1 MKAILIIAH
10 HCILPGAYKGFEEIL
25 DKLHHD
31 LPGTRVAS
39 TSLLDLEND
48 LRTLLR
54 EDVESVT
61 LLPFLLLN
69 GQHAKNDVPR
79 VVAKLQA
86 EFPQIPISLLPCL
99 GDWKEFANMVV
110 AGLCTAQIDERTDL
124 RSYRRKT
131 KDKYLSSLVSRLS
144 SKSSLFSVELNLEGR
159 NVLVVGGGR
168 IALRKVKTLLPTG
181 ARITVVAP
189 QFDPEFDYLRRE
201 NEASPLQTKD
211 ERVSLKNDISLVSR
225 PTLVAMRT
233 KGLRPKCCP
242 LSSLVLEQRPYATDD
257 LRGVFMVF
265 ICTDQPTVNAQVSND
280 ARARRILVNNACD
293 YLDGDF
299 IVPARMDFGE
309 NIAVTVS
316 TQGRAPSL
324 AKKLK
329 QKIQTEWAEGLEK
342 EENAFFAQ
350 K

>member
-1 MKAILIIAH
+1 MKAILLIAH
-10 HCILPGAYKGFEEIL
+10 HCILPGAYKGFEGIL

-69 GQHAKNDVPR
+69 GQHTKNDVPR
-79 VVAKLQA
+79 VVAKLQE
-86 EFPQIPISLLPCL
+86 EFPQIPITLMPCL
-99 GDWKEFANMVV
+99 GDWSEFAGMVV
-110 AGLCTAQIDERTDL
+110 NGIRNAQLDERTPADAG
-124 RSYRRKT
+124 YRRKA
-131 KDKYLSSLVSRLS
+131 KENNGIVEGNRLS
-144 SKSSLFSVELNLEGR
+144 SKTSNLFSIELNLEGR

-189 QFDPEFDYLRRE
+189 QFDPEFDALCRHSERSE
-201 NEASPLQTKD
+201 ESCQFSNSASAEQSLSIT
-211 ERVSLKNDISLVSR
+211 LKN
-225 PTLVAMRT
+225 
-233 KGLRPKCCP
+233 
-242 LSSLVLEQRPYATDD
+242 RPYEPLD
-257 LRGVFMVF
+257 LRGIFMVF
-265 ICTDQPTVNAQVSND
+265 ICTDKPVVNAQVSND

-329 QKIQTEWAEGLEK
+329 QKIQTEWADGLEQVEREFSK
-342 EENAFFAQ
+342 
-350 K
+350 

>member
-25 DKLHHD
+25 DRLHHD

-61 LLPFLLLN
+61 LLPYLLLN
-69 GQHAKNDVPR
+69 GQHSKNDVPR

-86 EFPQIPISLLPCL
+86 EFPQIPITLLPCL
-99 GDWKEFANMVV
+99 GDWKEFSSMVV
-110 AGLCTAQIDERTDL
+110 CGIRNAQSNKKAPAE
-124 RSYRRKT
+124 
-131 KDKYLSSLVSRLS
+131 SLVSRS
-144 SKSSLFSVELNLEGR
+144 SSNSNLFSIELNLEGR

-168 IALRKVKTLLPTG
+168 IALRKVKTLIPTG
-181 ARITVVAP
+181 AHITVVAP
-189 QFDPEFDYLRRE
+189 QFDPEFNALCRH
-201 NEASPLQTKD
+201 S
-211 ERVSLKNDISLVSR
+211 ERSEESSCFSNSATVEPTSITLK
-225 PTLVAMRT
+225 
-233 KGLRPKCCP
+233 
-242 LSSLVLEQRPYATDD
+242 QRPYEPLD
-257 LRGVFMVF
+257 LRCVFMVF
-265 ICTDQPTVNAQVSND
+265 ICTDQPAVNAQVSND

-329 QKIQTEWAEGLEK
+329 QKIQTEWADDLEQIEREFGK
-342 EENAFFAQ
+342 
-350 K
+350 

>member
-61 LLPFLLLN
+61 LLPYLLLN
-69 GQHAKNDVPR
+69 GQHSKNDVPR

-86 EFPQIPISLLPCL
+86 EFPQIPITLLPCL
-99 GDWKEFANMVV
+99 GDWKEFSSMVV
-110 AGLCTAQIDERTDL
+110 AGIRNAQDACTCASSSSWSHECGDRIHSERAH
-124 RSYRRKT
+124 
-131 KDKYLSSLVSRLS
+131 SSN
-144 SKSSLFSVELNLEGR
+144 LFSIELNLEGR

-168 IALRKVKTLLPTG
+168 IALRKVKTLIPTG

-189 QFDPEFDYLRRE
+189 QFDPEFNALCRHSERSE
-201 NEASPLQTKD
+201 ESSQFSNSASAEL
-211 ERVSLKNDISLVSR
+211 SLSI
-225 PTLVAMRT
+225 TL
-233 KGLRPKCCP
+233 K
-242 LSSLVLEQRPYATDD
+242 QRPYEPLD
-257 LRGVFMVF
+257 LRGIFMVF
-265 ICTDQPTVNAQVSND
+265 ICTDQPAVNAQVSND

-329 QKIQTEWAEGLEK
+329 QKIQSEWAESLEQI
-342 EENAFFAQ
+342 EHEFLNS
-350 K
+350 

>member
-10 HCILPGAYKGFEEIL
+10 HCILPGAYKGFEGIL

-54 EDVESVT
+54 EDIESVT

-69 GQHAKNDVPR
+69 GQHSKNDVPR

-86 EFPQIPISLLPCL
+86 EFPQILITLLPCL
-99 GDWKEFANMVV
+99 GDWKEFADMVV
-110 AGLCTAQIDERTDL
+110 NGVRNAQIENPQSAVGATSYPKAPQERAHT
-124 RSYRRKT
+124 
-131 KDKYLSSLVSRLS
+131 
-144 SKSSLFSVELNLEGR
+144 SSLFSIELNLEGR

-189 QFDPEFDYLRRE
+189 QFDPEFTTIP
-201 NEASPLQTKD
+201 SI
-211 ERVSLKNDISLVSR
+211 VLKSR
-225 PTLVAMRT
+225 PYE
-233 KGLRPKCCP
+233 P
-242 LSSLVLEQRPYATDD
+242 LD
-257 LRGVFMVF
+257 LRGIFMVF
-265 ICTDQPTVNAQVSND
+265 ICTDKPDVNALVSND

-329 QKIQTEWAEGLEK
+329 QKIQTEWAEGLEQV
-342 EENAFFAQ
+342 ERDFLH
-350 K
+350 

>member
-25 DKLHHD
+25 DRLHHD

-61 LLPFLLLN
+61 LLPYLLLN
-69 GQHAKNDVPR
+69 GQHTKNDVPR
-79 VVAKLQA
+79 VVAKLQE
-86 EFPQIPISLLPCL
+86 EFPQIPITLLPCL
-99 GDWKEFANMVV
+99 GDWKEFSSMVV
-110 AGLCTAQIDERTDL
+110 CGIRNAQLDERTL
-124 RSYRRKT
+124 AEASCRRKT
-131 KDKYLSSLVSRLS
+131 KENNALVEENHLSSLVSRPS
-144 SKSSLFSVELNLEGR
+144 SNSNLFSIELNLEGR

-168 IALRKVKTLLPTG
+168 IALRKVKTLIPTG
-181 ARITVVAP
+181 AHITVVAP
-189 QFDPEFDYLRRE
+189 QIDPEFETLKTGDKVPELSRGA
-201 NEASPLQTKD
+201 EASIT
-211 ERVSLKNDISLVSR
+211 LK
-225 PTLVAMRT
+225 
-233 KGLRPKCCP
+233 K
-242 LSSLVLEQRPYATDD
+242 RPYEPLD
-257 LRGVFMVF
+257 LRCVFMVF
-265 ICTDQPTVNAQVSND
+265 ICTDQPAVNAQVSND

-329 QKIQTEWAEGLEK
+329 QKIQAEWAEDLVQIEK
-342 EENAFFAQ
+342 DFKKE
-350 K
+350 

>member
-39 TSLLDLEND
+39 TSLPDLEND

-61 LLPFLLLN
+61 LLPYLLLN
-69 GQHAKNDVPR
+69 GQHTKNDVPR

-86 EFPQIPISLLPCL
+86 EFPQIPITLLPCL
-99 GDWKEFANMVV
+99 GDWKEFSNMVV
-110 AGLCTAQIDERTDL
+110 RGLHTAQNSATRAVENQ
-124 RSYRRKT
+124 SCANAPA
-131 KDKYLSSLVSRLS
+131 
-144 SKSSLFSVELNLEGR
+144 KSSNLFSIELNLEGR

-189 QFDPEFDYLRRE
+189 QIDPEL
-201 NEASPLQTKD
+201 
-211 ERVSLKNDISLVSR
+211 VSLASTNAS
-225 PTLVAMRT
+225 VA
-233 KGLRPKCCP
+233 LNAQAYD
-242 LSSLVLEQRPYATDD
+242 SQD
-257 LRGVFMVF
+257 LRGIFMVF
-265 ICTDQPTVNAQVSND
+265 ICTDQPAVNAQVSND

-329 QKIQTEWAEGLEK
+329 QKIQTEWGDGL
-342 EENAFFAQ
+342 AQ
-350 K
+350 IEQEFLL

>member
-10 HCILPGAYKGFEEIL
+10 HCILPGAYKGFEEIM

-61 LLPFLLLN
+61 LLPYLLLN
-69 GQHAKNDVPR
+69 GQHTKNDVPK
-79 VVAKLQA
+79 VVAHLQA
-86 EFPQIPISLLPCL
+86 EFPQIPITLLPCL
-99 GDWKEFANMVV
+99 GDWKEFADMVV
-110 AGLCTAQIDERTDL
+110 NGVRNAQNEAVRP
-124 RSYRRKT
+124 
-131 KDKYLSSLVSRLS
+131 SSNSTFHTTHS
-144 SKSSLFSVELNLEGR
+144 TSHTSNLFSIELNLEGR

-189 QFDPEFDYLRRE
+189 QFDPEF
-201 NEASPLQTKD
+201 AAIP
-211 ERVSLKNDISLVSR
+211 
-225 PTLVAMRT
+225 
-233 KGLRPKCCP
+233 
-242 LSSLVLEQRPYATDD
+242 SLVLKNRPYEPLD
-257 LRGVFMVF
+257 LRGIFMVF
-265 ICTDQPTVNAQVSND
+265 ICTDQPAVNAQVSND

-329 QKIQTEWAEGLEK
+329 QKIQTEWADGLEQIEQSFNK
-342 EENAFFAQ
+342 
-350 K
+350 

>member
-86 EFPQIPISLLPCL
+86 EFPQIPITLLPCL
-99 GDWKEFANMVV
+99 GDWKAFSNMVV
-110 AGLCTAQIDERTDL
+110 SGL
-124 RSYRRKT
+124 RSAQNQSENANASVT
-131 KDKYLSSLVSRLS
+131 KSATSQNH
-144 SKSSLFSVELNLEGR
+144 SLFSIELNLDGR

-189 QFDPEFDYLRRE
+189 QFDPEFQKFAPQSVILL
-201 NEASPLQTKD
+201 P
-211 ERVSLKNDISLVSR
+211 
-225 PTLVAMRT
+225 
-233 KGLRPKCCP
+233 
-242 LSSLVLEQRPYATDD
+242 RPYATDD

-265 ICTDQPTVNAQVSND
+265 ICTDKPAVNAQVSND
-280 ARARRILVNNACD
+280 AHARRILVNNACD

-329 QKIQTEWAEGLEK
+329 QKIQTDWAEELSQIERNFDK
-342 EENAFFAQ
+342 
-350 K
+350 

>member
-25 DKLHHD
+25 DRLHHD

-61 LLPFLLLN
+61 LLPYLLLN
-69 GQHAKNDVPR
+69 GQHSKNDVPR
-79 VVAKLQA
+79 VVAKLQE
-86 EFPQIPISLLPCL
+86 EFPQIPITLLPCL
-99 GDWKEFANMVV
+99 GDWKEFSSMVV
-110 AGLCTAQIDERTDL
+110 CGIRNAQLDEKKP
-124 RSYRRKT
+124 SE
-131 KDKYLSSLVSRLS
+131 SLVSRLS
-144 SKSSLFSVELNLEGR
+144 SKTSNLFSIELNLEGR

-168 IALRKVKTLLPTG
+168 IALRKVKTLIPTG
-181 ARITVVAP
+181 AHITVVAP
-189 QFDPEFDYLRRE
+189 QFDPEFETLK
-201 NEASPLQTKD
+201 AD
-211 ERVSLKNDISLVSR
+211 EPSSITLK
-225 PTLVAMRT
+225 
-233 KGLRPKCCP
+233 
-242 LSSLVLEQRPYATDD
+242 QRPYEPLD
-257 LRGVFMVF
+257 LRCVFMVF
-265 ICTDQPTVNAQVSND
+265 ICTDQPAVNAQVSND

-329 QKIQTEWAEGLEK
+329 QKIQTEWAEDLVQIEK
-342 EENAFFAQ
+342 DFKKE
-350 K
+350 

>member
-10 HCILPGAYKGFEEIL
+10 HCILPGAYKGFEEIM

-61 LLPFLLLN
+61 LLPYLLLN
-69 GQHAKNDVPR
+69 GQHTKNDVPK
-79 VVAKLQA
+79 VVAHLQA
-86 EFPQIPISLLPCL
+86 EFPQIPITLLPCL
-99 GDWKEFANMVV
+99 GDWKEFADMVV
-110 AGLCTAQIDERTDL
+110 AGVRNAQIDERTPADAG
-124 RSYRRKT
+124 YRRKT
-131 KDKYLSSLVSRLS
+131 KENESSQKNLSSLASPLS
-144 SKSSLFSVELNLEGR
+144 SKPNLFSIELNLEGK

-189 QFDPEFDYLRRE
+189 QFDPEFESLSSKG
-201 NEASPLQTKD
+201 EARPQT
-211 ERVSLKNDISLVSR
+211 
-225 PTLVAMRT
+225 
-233 KGLRPKCCP
+233 
-242 LSSLVLEQRPYATDD
+242 SSLVTLINRPYEPLD
-257 LRGVFMVF
+257 LRGIFMVF
-265 ICTDQPTVNAQVSND
+265 ICTDQPAVNAQVSND

-299 IVPARMDFGE
+299 IVPARVDFGE

-329 QKIQTEWAEGLEK
+329 QKIQADWAEGLEQIERDFGK
-342 EENAFFAQ
+342 
-350 K
+350 

>member
-10 HCILPGAYKGFEEIL
+10 HCILPGAYKGFEGIL

-54 EDVESVT
+54 EDIESVT

-69 GQHAKNDVPR
+69 GQHTKNDVPR

-86 EFPQIPISLLPCL
+86 EFPQIPITLLPCL
-99 GDWKEFANMVV
+99 GDWMEFADMVV
-110 AGLCTAQIDERTDL
+110 NGVRNAQNEAVRP
-124 RSYRRKT
+124 
-131 KDKYLSSLVSRLS
+131 SSNSTFHTTHS
-144 SKSSLFSVELNLEGR
+144 TSHTSNLFSIELNLEGR

-189 QFDPEFDYLRRE
+189 QFDPEF
-201 NEASPLQTKD
+201 AAIP
-211 ERVSLKNDISLVSR
+211 
-225 PTLVAMRT
+225 
-233 KGLRPKCCP
+233 
-242 LSSLVLEQRPYATDD
+242 SLVLIKRAYEPLD
-257 LRGVFMVF
+257 LRGIFMVF
-265 ICTDQPTVNAQVSND
+265 ICTDQPAVNAQVSND

-329 QKIQTEWAEGLEK
+329 QKIQADWAEELSQIERNFDK
-342 EENAFFAQ
+342 
-350 K
+350 

>member
-10 HCILPGAYKGFEEIL
+10 HCILPGAYKGFEGVL

-69 GQHAKNDVPR
+69 GQHTKNDVPR

-86 EFPQIPISLLPCL
+86 EFPQIPITLLPCL
-99 GDWKEFANMVV
+99 GDWKEFADMVV
-110 AGLCTAQIDERTDL
+110 AGIRNAQHEINSERDCFVEQSSP
-124 RSYRRKT
+124 RN
-131 KDKYLSSLVSRLS
+131 DKSLDDNASSSHLEPRA
-144 SKSSLFSVELNLEGR
+144 SSLFSIEVNLEGK

-189 QFDPEFDYLRRE
+189 QFDPEF
-201 NEASPLQTKD
+201 
-211 ERVSLKNDISLVSR
+211 SLVSR
-225 PTLVAMRT
+225 
-233 KGLRPKCCP
+233 
-242 LSSLVLEQRPYATDD
+242 LSSLVLINRPYEPLD
-257 LRGVFMVF
+257 LRGIFMVF
-265 ICTDQPTVNAQVSND
+265 ICTDQPAVNAQVSND

-329 QKIQTEWAEGLEK
+329 QKIQTEWAEGLEQIERDFSK
-342 EENAFFAQ
+342 T
-350 K
+350 

>member
-61 LLPFLLLN
+61 LLPYLLLN
-69 GQHAKNDVPR
+69 GQHSKNDVPR

-86 EFPQIPISLLPCL
+86 EFPQIPITLLPCL
-99 GDWKEFANMVV
+99 GDWKEFADMVV
-110 AGLCTAQIDERTDL
+110 AGIRNAQESRACAPSSWSHECGDRTHLECTYT
-124 RSYRRKT
+124 SN
-131 KDKYLSSLVSRLS
+131 
-144 SKSSLFSVELNLEGR
+144 LFSIEVNLEGK

-189 QFDPEFDYLRRE
+189 QFDPEFDALCRHSERSE
-201 NEASPLQTKD
+201 ESSQFSNSASAEQSLSIT
-211 ERVSLKNDISLVSR
+211 LKN
-225 PTLVAMRT
+225 
-233 KGLRPKCCP
+233 
-242 LSSLVLEQRPYATDD
+242 RPYEPLD
-257 LRGVFMVF
+257 LRGIFMVF
-265 ICTDQPTVNAQVSND
+265 ICTDKPVVNAQVSND

-329 QKIQTEWAEGLEK
+329 QKIQTEWADGLEQVEREFGK
-342 EENAFFAQ
+342 
-350 K
+350 

>member
-1 MKAILIIAH
+1 MKAVLIIAH

-61 LLPFLLLN
+61 LLPYLLLN
-69 GQHAKNDVPR
+69 GQHAKNDVPK
-79 VVAKLQA
+79 VVAHLQA
-86 EFPQIPISLLPCL
+86 EFPNIPITLLPCL
-99 GDWKEFANMVV
+99 GDWKEFSDMVV
-110 AGLCTAQIDERTDL
+110 QGLRAAQKSKMSVTEPLSRTN
-124 RSYRRKT
+124 T
-131 KDKYLSSLVSRLS
+131 PA
-144 SKSSLFSVELNLEGR
+144 KSSNLFSIELNLEEK

-189 QFDPEFDYLRRE
+189 QFDPEFETLDANVVTLKKRIYE
-201 NEASPLQTKD
+201 PL
-211 ERVSLKNDISLVSR
+211 
-225 PTLVAMRT
+225 
-233 KGLRPKCCP
+233 
-242 LSSLVLEQRPYATDD
+242 D
-257 LRGVFMVF
+257 LRGIFMVF
-265 ICTDQPTVNAQVSND
+265 ICTDQPAVNAKVSND

-329 QKIQTEWAEGLEK
+329 QKIQTEWAEGLEQV
-342 EENAFFAQ
+342 EHDFLNS
-350 K
+350 

>member
-10 HCILPGAYKGFEEIL
+10 HCILPGAYKGFEGIL

-69 GQHAKNDVPR
+69 GQHTKNDVPR
-79 VVAKLQA
+79 VVAKLQE
-86 EFPQIPISLLPCL
+86 EFPQIPITLMPCL
-99 GDWKEFANMVV
+99 GDWKEFAGMVV
-110 AGLCTAQIDERTDL
+110 NGIRKAQEPRSCAPSSSSVAESRT
-124 RSYRRKT
+124 SN
-131 KDKYLSSLVSRLS
+131 
-144 SKSSLFSVELNLEGR
+144 LFSIELNLEGR

-181 ARITVVAP
+181 AHIIVVAP
-189 QFDPEFDYLRRE
+189 QIDPEFTTIP
-201 NEASPLQTKD
+201 SI
-211 ERVSLKNDISLVSR
+211 VLKN
-225 PTLVAMRT
+225 
-233 KGLRPKCCP
+233 
-242 LSSLVLEQRPYATDD
+242 RPYEPLD
-257 LRGVFMVF
+257 LRGIFMVF
-265 ICTDQPTVNAQVSND
+265 ICTDKPVVNAQVSND

-329 QKIQTEWAEGLEK
+329 QYIQETWRDALEK
-342 EENAFFAQ
+342 IEREF

>member
-25 DKLHHD
+25 DRLHHD

-69 GQHAKNDVPR
+69 GQHSKNDVPR
-79 VVAKLQA
+79 VVAKLQT
-86 EFPQIPISLLPCL
+86 EFPQIPITLLPCL
-99 GDWKEFANMVV
+99 GDWKKFADMVV
-110 AGLCTAQIDERTDL
+110 DGVRNAQNKSSQKATPIQGEDSPSAL
-124 RSYRRKT
+124 SRS
-131 KDKYLSSLVSRLS
+131 
-144 SKSSLFSVELNLEGR
+144 SSLFSIELNLEGR

-168 IALRKVKTLLPTG
+168 IALRKVKSLVPTG

-189 QFDPEFDYLRRE
+189 QFDPEF
-201 NEASPLQTKD
+201 EAFASAFEQSARNNQGT
-211 ERVSLKNDISLVSR
+211 
-225 PTLVAMRT
+225 
-233 KGLRPKCCP
+233 
-242 LSSLVLEQRPYATDD
+242 SLVLKRRSYEPLD
-257 LRGVFMVF
+257 LLGIFMVF
-265 ICTDQPTVNAQVSND
+265 ICTDQPAVNAQVSND

-329 QKIQTEWAEGLEK
+329 QKIQTEWGDGL
-342 EENAFFAQ
+342 AQ
-350 K
+350 IEQEFLL

>member
-10 HCILPGAYKGFEEIL
+10 HCILPGAYKGFEGIL

-69 GQHAKNDVPR
+69 GQHTKNDVPR
-79 VVAKLQA
+79 VVAKLQE
-86 EFPQIPISLLPCL
+86 EFPQIPITLMPCL
-99 GDWKEFANMVV
+99 GDWKEFAGMVV
-110 AGLCTAQIDERTDL
+110 NGIRKAQEPRSCAPSSSSVAESRT
-124 RSYRRKT
+124 SN
-131 KDKYLSSLVSRLS
+131 
-144 SKSSLFSVELNLEGR
+144 LFSIELNIEGR

-181 ARITVVAP
+181 AHITVVAP
-189 QFDPEFDYLRRE
+189 QIDPEFTTIP
-201 NEASPLQTKD
+201 SI
-211 ERVSLKNDISLVSR
+211 VLKN
-225 PTLVAMRT
+225 
-233 KGLRPKCCP
+233 
-242 LSSLVLEQRPYATDD
+242 RPYEPLD
-257 LRGVFMVF
+257 LRGIFMVF
-265 ICTDQPTVNAQVSND
+265 ICTDKPVVNAQVSND

-329 QKIQTEWAEGLEK
+329 QKIQTEWADGLEQVEREFK
-342 EENAFFAQ
+342 
-350 K
+350 

>member
-1 MKAILIIAH
+1 MKAVLIIAH
-10 HCILPGAYKGFEEIL
+10 HCILPGAFKGFEAIL
-25 DKLHHD
+25 DRLHHD

-61 LLPFLLLN
+61 LLPYLLLN
-69 GQHAKNDVPR
+69 GQHSKNDVPR
-79 VVAKLQA
+79 VVAKLQE
-86 EFPQIPISLLPCL
+86 EFPQIPITLLPCL
-99 GDWKEFANMVV
+99 GDWKEFADMVV
-110 AGLCTAQIDERTDL
+110 AGIRNAQVSHSQSTVGATPYPKAPQERAH
-124 RSYRRKT
+124 
-131 KDKYLSSLVSRLS
+131 SSN
-144 SKSSLFSVELNLEGR
+144 LFSIEVNLEGK

-189 QFDPEFDYLRRE
+189 QFDPEF
-201 NEASPLQTKD
+201 
-211 ERVSLKNDISLVSR
+211 SLVSR
-225 PTLVAMRT
+225 
-233 KGLRPKCCP
+233 
-242 LSSLVLEQRPYATDD
+242 LSSLVLISRPYEPLD
-257 LRGVFMVF
+257 LRGIFMVF
-265 ICTDQPTVNAQVSND
+265 ICTDQPAVNAQVSND

-342 EENAFFAQ
+342 LERDFLNS
-350 K
+350 

>member
-25 DKLHHD
+25 DRLHHD

-61 LLPFLLLN
+61 LLPYLLLN
-69 GQHAKNDVPR
+69 GQHTKNDVPR
-79 VVAKLQA
+79 VVAKLQE
-86 EFPQIPISLLPCL
+86 EFPQIPITLLPCL
-99 GDWKEFANMVV
+99 GDWKEFSSMVV
-110 AGLCTAQIDERTDL
+110 CGIRNAQSNKKAPAE
-124 RSYRRKT
+124 
-131 KDKYLSSLVSRLS
+131 SLVSRPS
-144 SKSSLFSVELNLEGR
+144 SNSNLFSIELNLEGR

-168 IALRKVKTLLPTG
+168 IALRKVKTLIPTG
-181 ARITVVAP
+181 AHITVVAP
-189 QFDPEFDYLRRE
+189 QFDPEFNALCRH
-201 NEASPLQTKD
+201 S
-211 ERVSLKNDISLVSR
+211 ERSEESSCFSNSATVEPTSITLK
-225 PTLVAMRT
+225 
-233 KGLRPKCCP
+233 
-242 LSSLVLEQRPYATDD
+242 QRPYEPLD
-257 LRGVFMVF
+257 LRCVFMVF
-265 ICTDQPTVNAQVSND
+265 ICTDQPAVNAQVSND

-329 QKIQTEWAEGLEK
+329 QKIQTEWADDLEQIEREFGK
-342 EENAFFAQ
+342 
-350 K
+350 

>member
-10 HCILPGAYKGFEEIL
+10 HCILPGAYKGFEGIL

-69 GQHAKNDVPR
+69 GQHTKNDVPR

-86 EFPQIPISLLPCL
+86 EFPQIPITLLPCL
-99 GDWKEFANMVV
+99 GDWKEFADMVV
-110 AGLCTAQIDERTDL
+110 SGVRNAQVAHSQSTVGATSHLKAPQARAHA
-124 RSYRRKT
+124 SN
-131 KDKYLSSLVSRLS
+131 
-144 SKSSLFSVELNLEGR
+144 LFSIELNLEGR

-189 QFDPEFDYLRRE
+189 QFDPEF
-201 NEASPLQTKD
+201 
-211 ERVSLKNDISLVSR
+211 SLVSR
-225 PTLVAMRT
+225 
-233 KGLRPKCCP
+233 
-242 LSSLVLEQRPYATDD
+242 LSSLVLINRPYEPLD
-257 LRGVFMVF
+257 LRGIFMVF
-265 ICTDQPTVNAQVSND
+265 ICTDQPAVNAQVSND

-329 QKIQTEWAEGLEK
+329 QKIQAEWAEGLEQI
-342 EENAFFAQ
+342 ERDFS
-350 K
+350 

>member
-10 HCILPGAYKGFEEIL
+10 HCILPGAYKGFEEIM

-61 LLPFLLLN
+61 LLPYLLLN
-69 GQHAKNDVPR
+69 GQHTKNDVPK
-79 VVAKLQA
+79 VVAHLQA
-86 EFPQIPISLLPCL
+86 EFPQIPITLLPCL
-99 GDWKEFANMVV
+99 GDWKEFADMVV
-110 AGLCTAQIDERTDL
+110 EGIRNAQKPRT
-124 RSYRRKT
+124 SA
-131 KDKYLSSLVSRLS
+131 LSSS
-144 SKSSLFSVELNLEGR
+144 SAPEHRSSNLFSIELNLEGR

-189 QFDPEFDYLRRE
+189 QFDPEF
-201 NEASPLQTKD
+201 AAIP
-211 ERVSLKNDISLVSR
+211 
-225 PTLVAMRT
+225 
-233 KGLRPKCCP
+233 
-242 LSSLVLEQRPYATDD
+242 SLVLKNRPYEPLD
-257 LRGVFMVF
+257 LRGIFMVF
-265 ICTDQPTVNAQVSND
+265 ICTDQPAVNAQVSND

-329 QKIQTEWAEGLEK
+329 QKIQTDWAEELSQIERNFDK
-342 EENAFFAQ
+342 
-350 K
+350 

>member
-25 DKLHHD
+25 DQLHHD
-31 LPGTRVAS
+31 MPGTRVAS

-48 LRTLLR
+48 LRALLR

-61 LLPFLLLN
+61 LLPYLLLN
-69 GQHAKNDVPR
+69 GQHTKNDVPK
-79 VVAKLQA
+79 VVARLQA
-86 EFPQIPISLLPCL
+86 EYPQIPITLLPCL
-99 GDWKEFANMVV
+99 GDWKEFAGMVV
-110 AGLCTAQIDERTDL
+110 SGIRNAQKENKKTHDQNGLAKSDN
-124 RSYRRKT
+124 
-131 KDKYLSSLVSRLS
+131 LSDTLNVVASPVGAKQSIS
-144 SKSSLFSVELNLEGR
+144 SNSNFFSIELNLEGK

-189 QFDPEFDYLRRE
+189 QFDPEFESLQSADKVAELSRRAE
-201 NEASPLQTKD
+201 SASIT
-211 ERVSLKNDISLVSR
+211 LK
-225 PTLVAMRT
+225 T
-233 KGLRPKCCP
+233 
-242 LSSLVLEQRPYATDD
+242 RPYEPLD
-257 LRGVFMVF
+257 LRSVFMVF

-329 QKIQTEWAEGLEK
+329 QKIQTEWAEGLEQVEK
-342 EENAFFAQ
+342 EFYES
-350 K
+350 

>member
-25 DKLHHD
+25 DRLHHD

-61 LLPFLLLN
+61 LLPYLLLN
-69 GQHAKNDVPR
+69 GQHSKNDVPR

-86 EFPQIPISLLPCL
+86 EFPQIPITLLPCL
-99 GDWKEFANMVV
+99 GDWKEFSSMVV
-110 AGLCTAQIDERTDL
+110 CGIRNAQLNKKAPAE
-124 RSYRRKT
+124 
-131 KDKYLSSLVSRLS
+131 SLVSRPS
-144 SKSSLFSVELNLEGR
+144 SNSNLFSIELNLEGR

-168 IALRKVKTLLPTG
+168 IALRKVKTLIPTG
-181 ARITVVAP
+181 AHITVVAP
-189 QFDPEFDYLRRE
+189 QFDPEFNALCRH
-201 NEASPLQTKD
+201 S
-211 ERVSLKNDISLVSR
+211 ERSEESSCFSNSATVEPTSITLK
-225 PTLVAMRT
+225 
-233 KGLRPKCCP
+233 
-242 LSSLVLEQRPYATDD
+242 QRPYEPLD
-257 LRGVFMVF
+257 LRCVFMVF
-265 ICTDQPTVNAQVSND
+265 ICTDQPAVNAQVSND

-329 QKIQTEWAEGLEK
+329 QKIQTEWADDLEQIEREFGK
-342 EENAFFAQ
+342 
-350 K
+350 

>member
-10 HCILPGAYKGFEEIL
+10 HCILPGAYKGFEEIM

-61 LLPFLLLN
+61 LLPYLLLN
-69 GQHAKNDVPR
+69 GQHTKNDVPK
-79 VVAKLQA
+79 VVAHLQA
-86 EFPQIPISLLPCL
+86 EFPQIPITLLPCL
-99 GDWKEFANMVV
+99 GDWKEFASMVV
-110 AGLCTAQIDERTDL
+110 AGVRNAQIDERTPADAG
-124 RSYRRKT
+124 YRRKT
-131 KDKYLSSLVSRLS
+131 KENESSQKNLSSLASPLS
-144 SKSSLFSVELNLEGR
+144 SKPNLFSIELNLEGK

-189 QFDPEFDYLRRE
+189 QFDPEF
-201 NEASPLQTKD
+201 AAIP
-211 ERVSLKNDISLVSR
+211 
-225 PTLVAMRT
+225 
-233 KGLRPKCCP
+233 
-242 LSSLVLEQRPYATDD
+242 SLVLKNRPYEPLD
-257 LRGVFMVF
+257 LRGIFMVF
-265 ICTDQPTVNAQVSND
+265 ICTDQPAVNAQVSND

-329 QKIQTEWAEGLEK
+329 QKIQTDWAEELSQIERNFDK
-342 EENAFFAQ
+342 
-350 K
+350 

>member
-61 LLPFLLLN
+61 LLPYLLLN
-69 GQHAKNDVPR
+69 GQHSKNDVPR

-86 EFPQIPISLLPCL
+86 EFPQIPITLLPCL
-99 GDWKEFANMVV
+99 GDWKEFADMVV
-110 AGLCTAQIDERTDL
+110 AGIRNAQESRTCVP
-124 RSYRRKT
+124 
-131 KDKYLSSLVSRLS
+131 SSSPNPEHRTS
-144 SKSSLFSVELNLEGR
+144 NLFSIEVNLEGR

-168 IALRKVKTLLPTG
+168 IALRKVKTLIPTG

-189 QFDPEFDYLRRE
+189 QLDPEFDALCRHSERSE
-201 NEASPLQTKD
+201 ESSQFSNSASAEQ
-211 ERVSLKNDISLVSR
+211 SLSI
-225 PTLVAMRT
+225 TL
-233 KGLRPKCCP
+233 K
-242 LSSLVLEQRPYATDD
+242 QRPYEPLD
-257 LRGVFMVF
+257 LRGIFMVF
-265 ICTDQPTVNAQVSND
+265 ICTDQPAVNAQVSND

-329 QKIQTEWAEGLEK
+329 QKIQTEWADGLEQVEREFGK
-342 EENAFFAQ
+342 
-350 K
+350 

>member
-25 DKLHHD
+25 DRLHHD

-61 LLPFLLLN
+61 LLPYLLLN
-69 GQHAKNDVPR
+69 GQHSKNDVPR
-79 VVAKLQA
+79 VVAKLQE
-86 EFPQIPISLLPCL
+86 EFPQIPITLLPCL
-99 GDWKEFANMVV
+99 GDWKEFSSMVV
-110 AGLCTAQIDERTDL
+110 CGIRNAQLDEKKTAE
-124 RSYRRKT
+124 
-131 KDKYLSSLVSRLS
+131 SLVSRPS
-144 SKSSLFSVELNLEGR
+144 SNSNLFSIELNLEGR

-168 IALRKVKTLLPTG
+168 IALRKVKTLIPTG
-181 ARITVVAP
+181 AHITVVAP
-189 QFDPEFDYLRRE
+189 QFDPEFNALCRH
-201 NEASPLQTKD
+201 S
-211 ERVSLKNDISLVSR
+211 ERSEESSCFSNSATVEPTSITLK
-225 PTLVAMRT
+225 
-233 KGLRPKCCP
+233 
-242 LSSLVLEQRPYATDD
+242 QRPYEPLD
-257 LRGVFMVF
+257 LRCVFMVF
-265 ICTDQPTVNAQVSND
+265 ICTDQPAVNAQVSND

-329 QKIQTEWAEGLEK
+329 QKIQTEWADDLEQIEREFGK
-342 EENAFFAQ
+342 
-350 K
+350 

>member
-25 DKLHHD
+25 DRLHHD

-61 LLPFLLLN
+61 LLPYLLLN
-69 GQHAKNDVPR
+69 GQHSKNDVPR
-79 VVAKLQA
+79 VVAKLQE
-86 EFPQIPISLLPCL
+86 EFPQIPITLLPCL
-99 GDWKEFANMVV
+99 GDWKEFSSMVV
-110 AGLCTAQIDERTDL
+110 AGVRNAQLDERTL
-124 RSYRRKT
+124 AEASCRRKT
-131 KDKYLSSLVSRLS
+131 KENNALVEENHLSSLVSRPS
-144 SKSSLFSVELNLEGR
+144 SNSNLFSIELNLEGR

-168 IALRKVKTLLPTG
+168 IALRKVKTLIPTG
-181 ARITVVAP
+181 AHITVVAP
-189 QFDPEFDYLRRE
+189 QFDPEF
-201 NEASPLQTKD
+201 
-211 ERVSLKNDISLVSR
+211 SLVSR
-225 PTLVAMRT
+225 
-233 KGLRPKCCP
+233 
-242 LSSLVLEQRPYATDD
+242 LSPLVLKQRPYEPLD
-257 LRGVFMVF
+257 LRCVFMVF
-265 ICTDQPTVNAQVSND
+265 ICTDQPAVNAQVSND

-329 QKIQTEWAEGLEK
+329 QKIQTEWAEGLVQIEK
-342 EENAFFAQ
+342 DFKKE
-350 K
+350 

>member
-61 LLPFLLLN
+61 LLPYLLLN
-69 GQHAKNDVPR
+69 GQHSKNDVPK
-79 VVAKLQA
+79 VVAHLQA
-86 EFPQIPISLLPCL
+86 EFPQIPITLLPCL
-99 GDWKEFANMVV
+99 GDWKEFADMVV
-110 AGLCTAQIDERTDL
+110 AGVRNAQQEIGLQRDCFVDQGAPRNDKL
-124 RSYRRKT
+124 RS
-131 KDKYLSSLVSRLS
+131 
-144 SKSSLFSVELNLEGR
+144 SSLFSIELNLEGR

-189 QFDPEFDYLRRE
+189 QFDPEFELLDK
-201 NEASPLQTKD
+201 NA
-211 ERVSLKNDISLVSR
+211 VVLKN
-225 PTLVAMRT
+225 
-233 KGLRPKCCP
+233 
-242 LSSLVLEQRPYATDD
+242 RPYEPLD
-257 LRGVFMVF
+257 LRSVFMVF
-265 ICTDQPTVNAQVSND
+265 ICTDQPAVNAQVSND

-329 QKIQTEWAEGLEK
+329 QKILAEWGEDLARIERESSAK
-342 EENAFFAQ
+342 
-350 K
+350 

>member
-79 VVAKLQA
+79 VVARLQA
-86 EFPQIPISLLPCL
+86 EFPQIPITLLPCL
-99 GDWKEFANMVV
+99 GDWKEFGDMVV
-110 AGLCTAQIDERTDL
+110 EGVRNAQIASSQSTLGSTSPFEPRT
-124 RSYRRKT
+124 
-131 KDKYLSSLVSRLS
+131 SSLEPRASNLLS
-144 SKSSLFSVELNLEGR
+144 IELNLEGR

-168 IALRKVKTLLPTG
+168 IAFRKVKTLLPTG

-189 QFDPEFDYLRRE
+189 QFDPEFE
-201 NEASPLQTKD
+201 NLTSKGEARPHTSNLIAI
-211 ERVSLKNDISLVSR
+211 KN
-225 PTLVAMRT
+225 
-233 KGLRPKCCP
+233 
-242 LSSLVLEQRPYATDD
+242 RPYEPLD

-265 ICTDQPTVNAQVSND
+265 ICTDQPAVNAQVSND

-309 NIAVTVS
+309 TIAVTVS

-329 QKIQTEWAEGLEK
+329 QKILAEWGEDLTRIEREYSAK
-342 EENAFFAQ
+342 
-350 K
+350 

>member
-25 DKLHHD
+25 DRLHHD

-61 LLPFLLLN
+61 LLPYLLLN
-69 GQHAKNDVPR
+69 GQHTKNDVPR
-79 VVAKLQA
+79 VVAKLQ
-86 EFPQIPISLLPCL
+86 EKFPQIPITLLPCL
-99 GDWKEFANMVV
+99 GDWKEFSSMVV
-110 AGLCTAQIDERTDL
+110 AGVRSAQNACTCAP
-124 RSYRRKT
+124 
-131 KDKYLSSLVSRLS
+131 LSSWSHECGDRIHSERAHS
-144 SKSSLFSVELNLEGR
+144 SNLFSIELNLEGR

-168 IALRKVKTLLPTG
+168 IALRKVKTLIPTG
-181 ARITVVAP
+181 AHITVVAP
-189 QFDPEFDYLRRE
+189 QIDPEFETLKTGDKVPELSRGA
-201 NEASPLQTKD
+201 EASIT
-211 ERVSLKNDISLVSR
+211 LK
-225 PTLVAMRT
+225 
-233 KGLRPKCCP
+233 
-242 LSSLVLEQRPYATDD
+242 QRPYEPLD
-257 LRGVFMVF
+257 LRCVFMVF
-265 ICTDQPTVNAQVSND
+265 ICTDQPAVNAQVSND

-329 QKIQTEWAEGLEK
+329 QKIQTEWAEDLVQIEK
-342 EENAFFAQ
+342 DFKKE
-350 K
+350 

>member
-1 MKAILIIAH
+1 M
-10 HCILPGAYKGFEEIL
+10 

-61 LLPFLLLN
+61 LLPYLLLN
-69 GQHAKNDVPR
+69 GQHTKNDVPK
-79 VVAKLQA
+79 VVAHLQA
-86 EFPQIPISLLPCL
+86 EFPQIPITLLPCL
-99 GDWKEFANMVV
+99 GDWKEFADMVV
-110 AGLCTAQIDERTDL
+110 NGVRNAQNEAVRP
-124 RSYRRKT
+124 
-131 KDKYLSSLVSRLS
+131 SSNSTFHTTHS
-144 SKSSLFSVELNLEGR
+144 TSHTSNLFSIELNLEGK

-189 QFDPEFDYLRRE
+189 QFDPEFSE
-201 NEASPLQTKD
+201 IP
-211 ERVSLKNDISLVSR
+211 
-225 PTLVAMRT
+225 
-233 KGLRPKCCP
+233 
-242 LSSLVLEQRPYATDD
+242 SLVLKNRPYEPLD
-257 LRGVFMVF
+257 LRGIFMVF
-265 ICTDQPTVNAQVSND
+265 ICTDQPAVNAQVSND

-329 QKIQTEWAEGLEK
+329 QKIQTDWAEELSQIERNFDK
-342 EENAFFAQ
+342 
-350 K
+350 

>member
-86 EFPQIPISLLPCL
+86 EFPQIPITLLPCL
-99 GDWKEFANMVV
+99 GDWKEFADMVV
-110 AGLCTAQIDERTDL
+110 AGVRSAQIDERTL
-124 RSYRRKT
+124 AEAGYRRKT
-131 KDKYLSSLVSRLS
+131 KENMSSQNNLSSEPN
-144 SKSSLFSVELNLEGR
+144 LFSIELNLEGK

-189 QFDPEFDYLRRE
+189 QFDPEFDTLKSDNKVTELCQRAAS
-201 NEASPLQTKD
+201 ASPDACNLMP
-211 ERVSLKNDISLVSR
+211 V
-225 PTLVAMRT
+225 TL
-233 KGLRPKCCP
+233 LH
-242 LSSLVLEQRPYATDD
+242 RPYEPLD
-257 LRGVFMVF
+257 LRGIFMVF
-265 ICTDQPTVNAQVSND
+265 ICTDQPAVNAQVSND

-299 IVPARMDFGE
+299 IVPARMDFGD

-329 QKIQTEWAEGLEK
+329 QKIQSEWAEGLE
-342 EENAFFAQ
+342 EIERNFGN
-350 K
+350 